1 MTAKAKATSAKKET
15 APKVTKK
22 TTTAKKAPLKEAKV
36 SSTSRKETLKISV
49 KAFEHRVVDEAVKKI
64 VSAAKD
70 TGSQTVGPIPLP
82 TKIEKFTL
90 NRSTFVNK
98 NAREQFEIRRHRR
111 LLLINEPTPETLE
124 TLQKLNLPSG
134 VGVDIAIVAA
144 A

>member
-1 MTAKAKATSAKKET
+1 MTAKAKATSSKKET
-15 APKVTKK
+15 APKAAKA
-22 TTTAKKAPLKEAKV
+22 TTKKAPLKEAKV
-36 SSTSRKETLKISV
+36 STARKETLKISV

-64 VSAAKD
+64 ISAAKD

>member
-1 MTAKAKATSAKKET
+1 MTAKAKATSSKKET
-15 APKVTKK
+15 APKAAKA
-22 TTTAKKAPLKEAKV
+22 TTKKAPLKEAKV
-36 SSTSRKETLKISV
+36 STARKETLKISV

-64 VSAAKD
+64 VGAAKD